1 MHTAT
6 QLLRDNAKTLGF
18 IPIWS
23 DWNYQLNITRAEYC
37 TLAVTMYEKTT
48 GVEITGRKTFIDNDD
63 VNVEKAA
70 FIGVIDGVGN
80 NMFDPN
86 ETLSREQAATMLS
99 RLAFVIGVPLPV
111 QAVKF
116 ADNSSISSWALEPV
130 GQVQAAG
137 IMQGVGNDRFAPKE
151 PYSKEQ
157 SIITIIRL
165 YDYITSS
172 EALLLQ
178 NLP

>member
-1 MHTAT
+1 
-6 QLLRDNAKTLGF
+6 
-18 IPIWS
+18 
-23 DWNYQLNITRAEYC
+23 
-37 TLAVTMYEKTT
+37 
-48 GVEITGRKTFIDNDD
+48 
-63 VNVEKAA
+63 
-70 FIGVIDGVGN
+70 
-80 NMFDPN
+80 MFDPN
-86 ETLSREQAATMLS
+86 ATLSREQAATMLS
-99 RLAFVIGVPLPV
+99 RLAYIIEVPLPV
-111 QAVKF
+111 QEAKF

-130 GQVQAAG
+130 GQVQAVG

-151 PYSKEQ
+151 PYTKEQ